1 MKLSAEVFVS
11 IFTGKEDIMFG
22 RSLGN
27 QDNVYRDEK
36 QGFWFKEVVE
46 IIHEFESSGRNLG
59 ETAYIIEGKSHF
71 AENST
76 ISTTRMVEM
85 DSIEWQLRAGKCA
98 AVRKK
103 IFGGALTMTQLTV
116 NPTI

>member
-11 IFTGKEDIMFG
+11 IFTGKDWQVSMFG

-46 IIHEFESSGRNLG
+46 IIHEFESSGRNSS
-59 ETAYIIEGKSHF
+59 ETAHIIEGKSHF

-76 ISTTRMVEM
+76 ISTTRMEEM

-98 AVRKK
+98 AVRKN
-103 IFGGALTMTQLTV
+103 LSEV
-116 NPTI
+116 RWR